1 MSVLRHVLE
10 LFELTLPFQLSSRHR
25 FLCNLSNKALFE
37 LEEAPFFGQ
46 RLVTAIQS
54 HQEEIGQHGQRHR
67 VAHVLGFLGHL
78 RLAQVQPAF
87 ELLNRYLYPQR
98 LAYIL
103 RMVPALASVRLVTRI
118 YTPFGLWLCRFL
130 DNTITPL

>member
-1 MSVLRHVLE
+1 MRALRHAIE
-10 LFELTLPFQLSSRHR
+10 LFKLMLPFQLSTGLGL
-25 FLCNLSNKALFE
+25 LCNLPDEALFE
-37 LEEAPFFGQ
+37 LEEAPFFGE
-46 RLVTAIQS
+46 RLVTAIHS

-78 RLAQVQPAF
+78 RLAQVQPPF